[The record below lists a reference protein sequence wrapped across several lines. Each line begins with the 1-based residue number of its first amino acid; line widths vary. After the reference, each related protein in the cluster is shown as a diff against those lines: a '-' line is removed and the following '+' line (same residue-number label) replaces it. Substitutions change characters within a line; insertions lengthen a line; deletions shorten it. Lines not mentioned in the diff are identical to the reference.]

1 MRKKYQ
7 YARWVADKM
16 KHASNERKQ
25 EIRGAYYSNS
35 GRVEHYDEYAKWC
48 RDLGYDY
55 DDSPEG
61 YWDSK
66 IKDWHQ
72 PTGILMAITGV
83 FLGFIALV
91 IGGSTGQA
99 KK

>member
-7 YARWVADKM
+7 YARWVSDKLNGV
-16 KHASNERKQ
+16 SNERKQ

-35 GRVEHYDEYAKWC
+35 GRVAHYDEYAKWC

-61 YWDSK
+61 YWESK
-66 IKDWHQ
+66 TLEWHN
-72 PTGILMAITGV
+72 PVGILMGLTGV
-83 FLGFIALV
+83 LMWFIAMIV
-91 IGGSTGQA
+91 GGSTGQI
-99 KK
+99 KR